1 VSGGQDQPPSFADN
15 IDTLLHLG
23 GDVLRGAIGERV
35 LHVQPTPERQ
45 PVSRYRFSFLAIV
58 ASFLYTIS
66 LEAKLHSV

>member
-1 VSGGQDQPPSFADN
+1 MSGGQDQPAAFADDV
-15 IDTLLHLG
+15 DTLLHLG

-35 LHVQPTPERQ
+35 LHVERAPERR